1 LRFFLD
7 NCLSPR
13 YAEAL
18 NILSPP
24 DCPVRHLSDIFTRRN
39 IPDDEWLPELSKQGD
54 WVVVSGDM
62 RIFKSPHLKQ
72 VWIQSKLTAFF
83 LAKGWMHQQF
93 WDQAWWL
100 VRWWPQVI
108 KQAQLMESGT
118 GFEIPA
124 KPHGKFRLLNPSPSN
139 TTE

>member
-13 YAEAL
+13 HAKAL
-18 NILSPP
+18 NSLSPP
-24 DCPVRHLSDIFTRRN
+24 EYPVSHLSDVFAKRNTR
-39 IPDDEWLPELSKQGD
+39 DEEWLPALSIQGG
-54 WVVVSGDM
+54 WVVVSGDT

-72 VWIQSKLTAFF
+72 IWLESKLTAFF
-83 LAKGWMHQQF
+83 LAKGWMNQQF

-108 KQAQLMESGT
+108 EQARLMESGT

-124 KPHGKFRLLNPSPSN
+124 KSHGKFRLLNPSPSGSA
-139 TTE
+139 